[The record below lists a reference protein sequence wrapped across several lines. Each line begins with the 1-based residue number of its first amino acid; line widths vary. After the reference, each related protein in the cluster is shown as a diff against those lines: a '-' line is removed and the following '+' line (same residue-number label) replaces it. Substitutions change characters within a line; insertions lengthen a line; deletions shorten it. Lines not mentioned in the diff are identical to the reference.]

1 MEAGSSAPSIGRCSL
16 VLTSPRALC
25 TAFVTQVGESLR
37 MHYPTLAR
45 RGCEVLVAY
54 SRFHKT
60 PVEPGTVRFADQGI
74 KVASVP
80 LCGL

>member
-1 MEAGSSAPSIGRCSL
+1 
-16 VLTSPRALC
+16 
-25 TAFVTQVGESLR
+25 VGESLR
-37 MHYPTLAR
+37 MHYPTLTR

-60 PVEPGTVRFADQGI
+60 PIEPTDVRFKTQGI
-74 KVASVP
+74 KVASVA